1 MPTLGRRISAARTV
15 QSVLAD
21 PRPDLEVLLVDQCL
35 DPVHPEAFPDD
46 PRFRYVASNTV
57 GISAGRNAGVELAR
71 GDVIAHTDDDCSVSP
86 GWASTILSVFE
97 ENPGIDLAY
106 GGVEAAAAP
115 AAGFIPAYR
124 VSREVVVSSLRST
137 HRIDGMGACFAYRRP
152 VWEAVGGF
160 DEALGAG
167 AELESAEE
175 VDFTQRALTLGHVV
189 METPRFSVV
198 HHGYRSWEALG
209 ALLRGHLV
217 GIGAVSAK
225 QLRLRKWSYWW
236 TLTLLAWR
244 WAFGEPAIDFGRRP
258 PRMVRLRAFARGLSI
273 GWGKSINA
281 GGVFDQSAPP
291 GGRRPPVRVG
301 ESPVLVTRH
310 EAFPSFFVIGAAK
323 AGTTSLHEHL
333 RVHPQVF
340 MSPLKEPNFM
350 ALSDELQRDDAPKVL
365 RESIQKMPDTPAKYV
380 DLFRGA
386 RSMDAI
392 GESSP
397 WYLNSTQA
405 AERIRYYVPTAKL
418 IVLLRDPAE
427 RAFSAYKMHRRLGT
441 ETCDTFEAALE
452 RHEERAGTSNWGL
465 DYLTPGFYRRHL
477 AAYEPELR
485 AGSLRVWMFEE
496 LRDDAKQLV
505 RSVYSFLGVDPDF
518 VPPRLGVRF
527 NDAGKN
533 ALSLSPE
540 TRERLISVYRDDVL
554 ALEDLIKRDL
564 SHWLRAE

>member
-1 MPTLGRRISAARTV
+1 
-15 QSVLAD
+15 VLAD

-46 PRFRYVASNTV
+46 PRFRYIASDTR

-86 GWASTILSVFE
+86 GWASTILKVFE
-97 ENPGIDLAY
+97 EAPEIDVAY
-106 GGVEAAAAP
+106 GGVEAAAPP
-115 AAGFIPAYR
+115 AAGFIPSYR
-124 VSREVVVSSLRST
+124 VRREVVVSSLRST
-137 HRIDGMGACFAYRRP
+137 HRIDGMGACFAYRRA
-152 VWEAVGGF
+152 VWNAVGGF

-167 AELESAEE
+167 AELESGEE
-175 VDFTQRALTLGHVV
+175 VDFTQRALTRGHVV

-198 HHGYRSWEALG
+198 HYGYRSWEALG
-209 ALLRGHLV
+209 SLLKGHLI

-225 QLRLRKWSYWW
+225 QLRLGKWSYGW
-236 TLTLLAWR
+236 TLVLLAWR
-244 WAFGEPAIDFGRRP
+244 WAFGKPAIDFGRRP

-273 GWGKSINA
+273 GWGKAISE
-281 GGVFDQSAPP
+281 GGVFDQSTPLGA
-291 GGRRPPVRVG
+291 RREPTGPVDRP
-301 ESPVLVTRH
+301 SIVTRH
-310 EAFPSFFVIGAAK
+310 EAFPSFFLIGAAK

-333 RVHPQVF
+333 RVHPHIF

-350 ALSDELQRDDAPKVL
+350 ALRDEAQRDDVPQAL
-365 RESIQKMPDTPAKYV
+365 RESIRKMPDTPAKYV

-397 WYLNSTQA
+397 WYLNSTRA
-405 AERIRYYVPTAKL
+405 AERIRYYVPNAKL
-418 IVLLRDPAE
+418 LVLLRDPAE

-441 ETCDTFEAALE
+441 ETCHTFEAALDA
-452 RHEERAGTSNWGL
+452 HEERVGTSNWGL

-477 AAYEPELR
+477 AAYEPEFR
-485 AGSLRVWMFEE
+485 TGSLKAWMFEE
-496 LRDDAKQLV
+496 LRDDARALV
-505 RSVYSFLGVDPDF
+505 RSVYDFVGVDPEF

-533 ALSLSPE
+533 ALRLSPE
-540 TRERLISVYRDDVL
+540 TRERLISIYREDVL
-554 ALEDLIKRDL
+554 ALQDLIGGDL
-564 SHWLRAE
+564 SHWLKVE